1 MGQVASESRR
11 IAPGGIARGFDPLL
25 LLLASLDGRHG
36 CCLDAVQQR
45 VRIRS
50 VGMRGDARGADEGDS
65 SYQDAAQHPAALHVR
80 SVASNVTATRPWR
93 AAMRR

>member
-1 MGQVASESRR
+1 MRQVASESRG

-25 LLLASLDGRHG
+25 LLLASLDRCHG

-45 VRIRS
+45 VRIRT
-50 VGMRGDARGADEGDS
+50 VGLRGDARGADEGDS
-65 SYQDAAQHPAALHVR
+65 SDQDAAQDPVPFHGP

-93 AAMRR
+93 AEMRR